1 MVNYFEVDSISF
13 NEKLTFLAKKKNSNE
28 ITRNYKLSYIIMIT
42 LQNVNIKI

>member
-13 NEKLTFLAKKKNSNE
+13 NEKLTFLAKKNGNE
-28 ITRNYKLSYIIMIT
+28 ITRNYKLSYIMIT